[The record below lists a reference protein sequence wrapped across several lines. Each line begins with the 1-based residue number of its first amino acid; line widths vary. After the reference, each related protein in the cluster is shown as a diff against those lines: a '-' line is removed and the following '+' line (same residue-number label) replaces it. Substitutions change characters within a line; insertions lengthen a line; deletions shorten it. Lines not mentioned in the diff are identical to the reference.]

1 MKYNDKKLFYWKEG
15 GCVHSYLRAV
25 GFSKVKSRADL
36 DKILGRIMD
45 KPDEKRMNKVSETTT
60 LIEMKS
66 DFAPNMGVA
75 IRGEYDEKGFFH
87 LDHYFP
93 YFKGRKV
100 SIKEEICIN
109 KRVDTEAYTG
119 MCDDVRLGVSL
130 IFYLQNGMECVQHNY
145 TASRE
150 GKYLE
155 VSLSALSVQGMVL
168 LGLEVNDMK
177 QKTRAAEAN
186 MRRQLIAEAK
196 LGNQEA
202 IDSLTIDDI
211 DMYTMISRRAKSE
224 DIYSIVESS
233 FIPYGSESDN
243 YTIIGTIL
251 DSRLITNTMSGE
263 MVYDLLIDCND
274 ITYDVCINKCD
285 LLGEPLP
292 GRRFK
297 GNIWMQGHASM
308 PEW

>member
-1 MKYNDKKLFYWKEG
+1 
-15 GCVHSYLRAV
+15 
-25 GFSKVKSRADL
+25 
-36 DKILGRIMD
+36 MD
-45 KPDEKRMNKVSETTT
+45 RPNEKRMNKVNETTT
-60 LIEMKS
+60 LTEMKL

-93 YFKGRKV
+93 YFKGSRV
-100 SIKEEICIN
+100 SIKEEVCIN

-145 TASRE
+145 TSSRE

-155 VSLSALSVQGMVL
+155 VTLSALSVQGIVL
-168 LGLEVNDMK
+168 LGIAVNEEKKASM
-177 QKTRAAEAN
+177 AAEAKI
-186 MRRQLIAEAK
+186 RRQLIAEAK
-196 LGNQEA
+196 MGNQEA

-211 DMYTMISRRAKSE
+211 DMYSMISRRARTE
-224 DIYSIVESS
+224 DIYTIVESS

-251 DSRLITNTMSGE
+251 ESKLVVNEMTGE
-263 MVYDLLIDCND
+263 QVYQILVNCND
-274 ITYDVCINKCD
+274 LIYDVCINKLD
-285 LLGEPLP
+285 LLGEPQP

-297 GNIWMQGHASM
+297 GNIWMQGYASM
-308 PEW
+308 PGW

>member
-1 MKYNDKKLFYWKEG
+1 M
-15 GCVHSYLRAV
+15 HSYLRAV
-25 GFSKVKSRADL
+25 GFSNVKRRADL

-45 KPDEKRMNKVSETTT
+45 RPNEKRMNKVNETTT
-60 LIEMKS
+60 LTEMKL

-93 YFKGRKV
+93 YFKGSRV
-100 SIKEEICIN
+100 SIKEDVCIN

-130 IFYLQNGMECVQHNY
+130 IFYPQNAMECVQHNY
-145 TASRE
+145 TSSRE

-155 VSLSALSVQGMVL
+155 VTLSALSVQGIVL
-168 LGLEVNDMK
+168 LGMAVNEEKKASM
-177 QKTRAAEAN
+177 AAEAKI
-186 MRRQLIAEAK
+186 RRQLIAEAK
-196 LGNQEA
+196 MGNQEA

-211 DMYTMISRRAKSE
+211 DMYSMISRRARTE
-224 DIYSIVESS
+224 DIYTIVESS

-251 DSRLITNTMSGE
+251 ESKLVVNEMTGE
-263 MVYDLLIDCND
+263 QVYQLLVNCND
-274 ITYDVCINKCD
+274 LIYDVCINKLD
-285 LLGEPLP
+285 LLGEPQP

-297 GNIWMQGHASM
+297 GNIWMQGYASM
-308 PEW
+308 PGW

>member
-1 MKYNDKKLFYWKEG
+1 M
-15 GCVHSYLRAV
+15 HSYLRAV
-25 GFSKVKSRADL
+25 GFSNVKRRAEL

-45 KPDEKRMNKVSETTT
+45 RPNEKRMNKVNETTT
-60 LIEMKS
+60 LTEMKL

-93 YFKGRKV
+93 YFKGSRV
-100 SIKEEICIN
+100 SIKENVCIN

-130 IFYLQNGMECVQHNY
+130 IFYLQNGMECVKHNY
-145 TASRE
+145 TSSRE

-155 VSLSALSVQGMVL
+155 VTLSALSVQGIIM
-168 LGLEVNDMK
+168 LGIAVNEEKKASM
-177 QKTRAAEAN
+177 AAEAKI
-186 MRRQLIAEAK
+186 RRQLIAEAK
-196 LGNQEA
+196 MGNQEA

-211 DMYTMISRRAKSE
+211 DMYSMISRRARTE
-224 DIYSIVESS
+224 DIYTIVESS

-251 DSRLITNTMSGE
+251 ESKLVVNQMTGE
-263 MVYDLLIDCND
+263 QVYQILVNCND
-274 ITYDVCINKCD
+274 LIYDVCINKLD
-285 LLGEPLP
+285 LLGEPKP

-297 GNIWMQGHASM
+297 GNIWMQGYASM
-308 PEW
+308 PGW

>member
-1 MKYNDKKLFYWKEG
+1 M
-15 GCVHSYLRAV
+15 HSYLRAV
-25 GFSKVKSRADL
+25 GFSNVKKRADL
-36 DKILGRIMD
+36 DKVLGCIMD
-45 KPDEKRMNKVSETTT
+45 KPDEKRMNRINETTT
-60 LIEMKS
+60 LTEMKL

-93 YFKGRKV
+93 YCKGTKV
-100 SIKEEICIN
+100 SIKEDVCIN

-130 IFYLQNGMECVQHNY
+130 IFYLQNGMECIQKHKIV
-145 TASRE
+145 SRA
-150 GKYLE
+150 GKYME
-155 VSLSALSVQGMVL
+155 VSLSALSVHGKVL
-168 LGLEVNDMK
+168 LGLEVSEK
-177 QKTRAAEAN
+177 RQKTRAAEASI
-186 MRRQLIAEAK
+186 RRQLIAEAK
-196 LGNQEA
+196 MGNQEA

-211 DMYTMISRRAKSE
+211 DMYAMISRRAKTE

-243 YTIIGTIL
+243 YTILGTIL
-251 DSRLITNTMSGE
+251 ESRLYTNRMTGE
-263 MVYDLLIDCND
+263 QVYVIGVDCND
-274 ITYDVCINKCD
+274 IIYDVCINKMD

-297 GNIWMQGHASM
+297 GNIWMQGYANA

>member
-1 MKYNDKKLFYWKEG
+1 M
-15 GCVHSYLRAV
+15 HSYLRAV
-25 GFSKVKSRADL
+25 GFSNVKRRAEL

-45 KPDEKRMNKVSETTT
+45 RPNEKRMNKVNETTT
-60 LIEMKS
+60 LTEMKL

-93 YFKGRKV
+93 YFKGSRV
-100 SIKEEICIN
+100 SIKENVCIN

-130 IFYLQNGMECVQHNY
+130 IFYLQNGMECVKHNY
-145 TASRE
+145 TSSRE

-155 VSLSALSVQGMVL
+155 VTLSALSVQGIVM
-168 LGLEVNDMK
+168 LGIAVNEEKKASM
-177 QKTRAAEAN
+177 AAEAKI
-186 MRRQLIAEAK
+186 RRQLIAEAK
-196 LGNQEA
+196 MGNQEA

-211 DMYTMISRRAKSE
+211 DMYSMISRRARTE
-224 DIYSIVESS
+224 DIYTIVESS

-251 DSRLITNTMSGE
+251 ESKLVVNQMTGE
-263 MVYDLLIDCND
+263 QVYQILVNCND
-274 ITYDVCINKCD
+274 LIYDVGINKLD
-285 LLGEPLP
+285 LLGEPKP

-297 GNIWMQGHASM
+297 GNIWMQGYASM
-308 PEW
+308 PGW

>member
-1 MKYNDKKLFYWKEG
+1 M
-15 GCVHSYLRAV
+15 HSYLRAV
-25 GFSKVKSRADL
+25 GFSNVKRRAEL

-45 KPDEKRMNKVSETTT
+45 RPNEKRMNKVNETTT
-60 LIEMKS
+60 LTEMKL

-93 YFKGRKV
+93 YFKGSRV
-100 SIKEEICIN
+100 SIKENVCIN

-130 IFYLQNGMECVQHNY
+130 IFYLQNGMECVKHNY
-145 TASRE
+145 TSSRE

-155 VSLSALSVQGMVL
+155 VTLSALSVQGIVM
-168 LGLEVNDMK
+168 LGIAVNEEKKASM
-177 QKTRAAEAN
+177 AAEAKI
-186 MRRQLIAEAK
+186 RRQLIAEAK
-196 LGNQEA
+196 MGNQEA

-211 DMYTMISRRAKSE
+211 DMYSMISRRARTE
-224 DIYSIVESS
+224 DIYTIVESS

-251 DSRLITNTMSGE
+251 ESKLVVNQMTGE
-263 MVYDLLIDCND
+263 QVYQILVNCND
-274 ITYDVCINKCD
+274 LIYDVCINKLD
-285 LLGEPLP
+285 LLGEPKP

-297 GNIWMQGHASM
+297 GNIWMQGYASM
-308 PEW
+308 PGW

>member
-1 MKYNDKKLFYWKEG
+1 M
-15 GCVHSYLRAV
+15 HSYLRAV
-25 GFSKVKSRADL
+25 GFSNIKSRNDL

-45 KPDEKRMNKVSETTT
+45 SPDEKRMNKINDTTT
-60 LIEMKS
+60 LTEMKLN
-66 DFAPNMGVA
+66 FAENMGVA

-100 SIKEEICIN
+100 SIKEEVCIN

-119 MCDDVRLGVSL
+119 MCDDMRLGVSL
-130 IFYLQNGMECVQHNY
+130 IFYLQNGMECVQHNR
-145 TASRE
+145 TASRA
-150 GKYLE
+150 GRYLE
-155 VSLSALSVQGMVL
+155 VALSALSFQGKIL
-168 LGLEVNDMK
+168 LGLDMNEKK
-177 QKTRAAEAN
+177 QKSRAAEAN
-186 MRRQLIAEAK
+186 IRRQLIAEAK
-196 LGNQEA
+196 MGNQDA

-211 DMYTMISRRAKSE
+211 DLYAMISRRAKTE
-224 DIYSIVESS
+224 DIYSIVESC

-251 DSRLITNTMSGE
+251 ESNLVTNSMSGE
-263 MVYDLLIDCND
+263 QVYDLLVDCND
-274 ITYDVCINKCD
+274 IVYDICINKND
-285 LLGEPLP
+285 LFGEPMP

-297 GNIWMQGHASM
+297 GNIWMQGFASM

>member
-1 MKYNDKKLFYWKEG
+1 M
-15 GCVHSYLRAV
+15 HSYLRAV
-25 GFSKVKSRADL
+25 GFSNVKRRADL

-45 KPDEKRMNKVSETTT
+45 RPNEKRMNKVNETTT
-60 LIEMKS
+60 LTEMKL

-93 YFKGRKV
+93 YFKGSRV
-100 SIKEEICIN
+100 SIKEDVCIN

-145 TASRE
+145 TSSRE

-155 VSLSALSVQGMVL
+155 VTLSALSVQGIVL
-168 LGLEVNDMK
+168 LGMAVNEEKKASM
-177 QKTRAAEAN
+177 AAEAKI
-186 MRRQLIAEAK
+186 RRQLIAEAK
-196 LGNQEA
+196 MGNQEA

-211 DMYTMISRRAKSE
+211 DMYSMISRRARTE
-224 DIYSIVESS
+224 DIYTIVESS

-251 DSRLITNTMSGE
+251 ESKLVVNEMTGE
-263 MVYDLLIDCND
+263 QVYQLLVNCND
-274 ITYDVCINKCD
+274 LIYDVCINKFD
-285 LLGEPLP
+285 LLGEPQP

-297 GNIWMQGHASM
+297 GNIWMQGYASL
-308 PEW
+308 PGW

>member
-1 MKYNDKKLFYWKEG
+1 M
-15 GCVHSYLRAV
+15 HSYLRAV
-25 GFSKVKSRADL
+25 GFSNVKRRADL

-45 KPDEKRMNKVSETTT
+45 RPNEKRMNKVNETTT
-60 LIEMKS
+60 LTEMKL

-93 YFKGRKV
+93 YFKGSRV
-100 SIKEEICIN
+100 SIKEDVCIN

-145 TASRE
+145 TSSRE

-155 VSLSALSVQGMVL
+155 VTLSALSVQGIVL
-168 LGLEVNDMK
+168 LGMAVNEEKKASM
-177 QKTRAAEAN
+177 AAEAKI
-186 MRRQLIAEAK
+186 RRQLIAEAK
-196 LGNQEA
+196 MGNQEA

-211 DMYTMISRRAKSE
+211 DMYSMISRRARTE
-224 DIYSIVESS
+224 DIYTIVESS

-251 DSRLITNTMSGE
+251 ESKLVVNEMTGE
-263 MVYDLLIDCND
+263 QVYQLLVNCND
-274 ITYDVCINKCD
+274 LIYDVCINKLD
-285 LLGEPLP
+285 LLGEPQP

-297 GNIWMQGHASM
+297 GNIWMQGYASM
-308 PEW
+308 PGW

>member
-1 MKYNDKKLFYWKEG
+1 M
-15 GCVHSYLRAV
+15 HSYLRAV
-25 GFSKVKSRADL
+25 GFSNVKRRADL

-45 KPDEKRMNKVSETTT
+45 RPNEKRMNKVNETTT
-60 LIEMKS
+60 LTEMKL

-93 YFKGRKV
+93 YFKGSRV
-100 SIKEEICIN
+100 SIKEEVCIN

-145 TASRE
+145 TSSRE

-155 VSLSALSVQGMVL
+155 VTLSALSVQGIVL
-168 LGLEVNDMK
+168 LGIAVNEEKKASM
-177 QKTRAAEAN
+177 AAEAKI
-186 MRRQLIAEAK
+186 RRQLIAEAK
-196 LGNQEA
+196 MGNQEA

-211 DMYTMISRRAKSE
+211 DMYSMISRRARTE
-224 DIYSIVESS
+224 DIYTIVESS

-251 DSRLITNTMSGE
+251 ESKLVVNEMTGE
-263 MVYDLLIDCND
+263 QVYQILVNCND
-274 ITYDVCINKCD
+274 LIYDVCINKLD
-285 LLGEPLP
+285 LLGEPQP

-297 GNIWMQGHASM
+297 GNIWMQGYASM
-308 PEW
+308 PGW

>member
-1 MKYNDKKLFYWKEG
+1 M
-15 GCVHSYLRAV
+15 HSYLRAV
-25 GFSKVKSRADL
+25 GFSNVKRRADL

-45 KPDEKRMNKVSETTT
+45 RPNEKRMNKVNETTT
-60 LIEMKS
+60 LTEMKL

-93 YFKGRKV
+93 YFKGSRV
-100 SIKEEICIN
+100 SIKEDVCIN

-145 TASRE
+145 TSSRE

-155 VSLSALSVQGMVL
+155 VTLSALSVQGIVL
-168 LGLEVNDMK
+168 LGMAVNEEKKASM
-177 QKTRAAEAN
+177 AAEAKI
-186 MRRQLIAEAK
+186 RRQLIAEAK
-196 LGNQEA
+196 MGNQEA

-211 DMYTMISRRAKSE
+211 DMYSMISRRARTE
-224 DIYSIVESS
+224 DIYTIVESS

-251 DSRLITNTMSGE
+251 ESKLVVNEMTGE
-263 MVYDLLIDCND
+263 HVYQLLVNCND
-274 ITYDVCINKCD
+274 LIYDVCINKLD
-285 LLGEPLP
+285 LLGEPQP

-297 GNIWMQGHASM
+297 GNIWMQGKINI
-308 PEW
+308 

>member
-1 MKYNDKKLFYWKEG
+1 M
-15 GCVHSYLRAV
+15 HSYLRAV
-25 GFSKVKSRADL
+25 GFSNVKSRTEL
-36 DKILGRIMD
+36 DKILGQIMD
-45 KPDEKRMNKVSETTT
+45 RPNEKRMNKVNETTT
-60 LIEMKS
+60 LTEMKL

-93 YFKGRKV
+93 YFKGART
-100 SIKEEICIN
+100 SIKEEVCIN
-109 KRVDTEAYTG
+109 KRIDTEAYTG

-145 TASRE
+145 TSSRA
-150 GKYLE
+150 GRYLE
-155 VSLSALSVQGMVL
+155 VTLSALSVQGMVL
-168 LGLEVNDMK
+168 LGMSVSKKK
-177 QKTRAAEAN
+177 QEAMAAEIK
-186 MRRQLIAEAK
+186 MRRELIAEAK
-196 LGNQEA
+196 MGNQEA

-211 DMYTMISRRAKSE
+211 DMYAMISRRSKSE

-251 DSRLITNTMSGE
+251 ECDLIVNGMSGE
-263 MVYDLLIDCND
+263 QVYNLLINCND
-274 ITYDVCINKCD
+274 LIYNVCINKLD
-285 LLGEPLP
+285 LLGEPKP

-297 GNIWMQGHASM
+297 GNIWMQGYANI
-308 PEW
+308 PTWE

>member
-1 MKYNDKKLFYWKEG
+1 M
-15 GCVHSYLRAV
+15 HSYLRAV
-25 GFSKVKSRADL
+25 GFSNVKRRADL

-45 KPDEKRMNKVSETTT
+45 RPNEKRMNKVNETTT
-60 LIEMKS
+60 LTEMKL

-93 YFKGRKV
+93 YFKGSRV
-100 SIKEEICIN
+100 SIKEEVCIN

-145 TASRE
+145 TSSRE

-155 VSLSALSVQGMVL
+155 VTLSALSVQGIVL
-168 LGLEVNDMK
+168 LGIAVNEEKKASM
-177 QKTRAAEAN
+177 AAEAKI
-186 MRRQLIAEAK
+186 RRQLIAEAK
-196 LGNQEA
+196 MGNQEA

-211 DMYTMISRRAKSE
+211 DMYSMISRRARTE
-224 DIYSIVESS
+224 DIYTIVESS

-251 DSRLITNTMSGE
+251 ESKLVVNEMTGE
-263 MVYDLLIDCND
+263 QVYQLLVNCND
-274 ITYDVCINKCD
+274 LIYDVCINKLD
-285 LLGEPLP
+285 LLGEPQP

-297 GNIWMQGHASM
+297 GNIWMQGYASM
-308 PEW
+308 PGW

>member
-1 MKYNDKKLFYWKEG
+1 M
-15 GCVHSYLRAV
+15 HSYLRAV
-25 GFSKVKSRADL
+25 GFSNVKRRAEL

-45 KPDEKRMNKVSETTT
+45 RPNEKRMNKVNETTT
-60 LIEMKS
+60 LTEMKL

-93 YFKGRKV
+93 YFKGSRV
-100 SIKEEICIN
+100 SIKENVCIN

-145 TASRE
+145 TSSRE

-155 VSLSALSVQGMVL
+155 VTLSALSVHGIVM
-168 LGLEVNDMK
+168 LGIAVNEEKKASM
-177 QKTRAAEAN
+177 AAEAKI
-186 MRRQLIAEAK
+186 RRQLIAEAK
-196 LGNQEA
+196 MGNQEA

-211 DMYTMISRRAKSE
+211 DMYSMISRRARTE
-224 DIYSIVESS
+224 DIYTIVESS

-251 DSRLITNTMSGE
+251 ESKLVVNQMTGE
-263 MVYDLLIDCND
+263 QVYQILVNCND
-274 ITYDVCINKCD
+274 LIYDVCINKLD
-285 LLGEPLP
+285 LLGEPKP

-297 GNIWMQGHASM
+297 GNIWMQGYASM
-308 PEW
+308 PGW

>member
-1 MKYNDKKLFYWKEG
+1 M
-15 GCVHSYLRAV
+15 HSYLRAV
-25 GFSKVKSRADL
+25 GFSNVKRRADL

-45 KPDEKRMNKVSETTT
+45 RPNEKRMNKVNETTT
-60 LIEMKS
+60 LTEMKL

-93 YFKGRKV
+93 YFKGSRV
-100 SIKEEICIN
+100 SIKEDVCIN

-145 TASRE
+145 TSSRE

-155 VSLSALSVQGMVL
+155 VKLSALSVQGIVL
-168 LGLEVNDMK
+168 LGMAVNEEKKAPM
-177 QKTRAAEAN
+177 AAEAKI
-186 MRRQLIAEAK
+186 RRQLIAEAK
-196 LGNQEA
+196 MGNQEA

-211 DMYTMISRRAKSE
+211 DMYSMISRRARTE
-224 DIYSIVESS
+224 DIYTIVESS

-251 DSRLITNTMSGE
+251 ESKLVVNEMTGE
-263 MVYDLLIDCND
+263 QVYQLLVNCND
-274 ITYDVCINKCD
+274 LIYDVCINKLD
-285 LLGEPLP
+285 LLGEPQP

-297 GNIWMQGHASM
+297 GNIWMQGYASM
-308 PEW
+308 PGW